1 MSTYDVMNRTALT
14 LRGMT
19 LDPYIPMQV
28 KQVLWSLVAD
38 LERGLPSPTLP
49 IKGVRVENNAVVIT
63 VLNGNDDARFVCNE
77 ILRQHVD
84 GGMS

>member
-1 MSTYDVMNRTALT
+1 MNRTALT

-19 LDPYIPMQV
+19 LDPHIPSRI
-28 KQVLWSLVAD
+28 KEVLWSLVVD

-63 VLNGNDDARFVCNE
+63 VFNGNDDARLVCNE

-84 GGMS
+84 GGM